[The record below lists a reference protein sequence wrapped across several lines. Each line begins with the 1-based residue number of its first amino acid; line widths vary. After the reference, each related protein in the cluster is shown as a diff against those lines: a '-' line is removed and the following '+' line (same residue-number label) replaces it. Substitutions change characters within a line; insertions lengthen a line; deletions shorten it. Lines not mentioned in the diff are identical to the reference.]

1 MILVILGLIVYIEML
16 LTRERWE
23 EINQNN
29 DEKSILTQEKKLI
42 VIRRF

>member
-16 LTRERWE
+16 LTIEHWE